1 MPTLCAD
8 AVCQRCVLTLLLL
21 PCGCVQVSSQKIMT
35 ETDLQGIAVS
45 KGDFVLGQLSPLVNS
60 RSRNK
65 LVLASYLEQCT
76 EPDPRGEAARTP
88 EQQRQH
94 EIISRERARLV
105 TVALQKSDRRKEAKA
120 EEKRRAAAAAAAAA
134 ASAADTSDSSDEEP
148 EGEEEEEDEEKEE
161 GEMFPLPPGV
171 TPEQLTGG
179 LTMAGRRAVRRTIA
193 FAVDIKHA
201 EAMNVVF
208 NAAGGRSLHW
218 AVCPGTVLCG
228 SWQRLAAPVSAH
240 WGYGRFHLRCL
251 RPGSI
256 RHVLPSTMLQPG
268 VCCNCCGLWLWCWA
282 CRCPRVCH
290 PQHDAT

>member
-1 MPTLCAD
+1 
-8 AVCQRCVLTLLLL
+8 
-21 PCGCVQVSSQKIMT
+21 MT

-105 TVALQKSDRRKEAKA
+105 TVALQKSDRRKQAKA
-120 EEKRRAAAAAAAAA
+120 EEKRRAAAAAAA

-148 EGEEEEEDEEKEE
+148 SEGEEEEEE

-179 LTMAGRRAVRRTIA
+179 LTMAGRRAMRRTIA

-218 AVCPGTVLCG
+218 AACPGTVLCC

-240 WGYGRFHLRCL
+240 WGYGRLHLHRL
-251 RPGSI
+251 RPGFI
-256 RHVLPSTMLQPG
+256 RHVLHSTMLQPG

-282 CRCPRVCH
+282 CRCPCVCH